1 MRRRK
6 EKFLLFALSP
16 LVIGYL
22 INVLI
27 MKSGLYGMSMMFLS
41 LLFAAYWIYGGYRSI
56 EIFSSR
62 WEANLWGNGIAAID
76 FSLIVVQLLIFR
88 RFLPNEFGFATQMFY
103 LPVVRISAMVRSVLF
118 FLPASDMLGIF
129 LISFLVM
136 CLLYNIGYSLG
147 LRN

>member
-27 MKSGLYGMSMMFLS
+27 MKAGLYGMSMMFLS